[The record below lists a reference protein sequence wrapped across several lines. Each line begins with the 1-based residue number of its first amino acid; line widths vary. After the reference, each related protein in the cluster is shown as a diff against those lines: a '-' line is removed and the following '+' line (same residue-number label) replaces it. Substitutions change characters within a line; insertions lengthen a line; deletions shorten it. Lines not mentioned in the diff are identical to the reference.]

1 MSFFLPATSMSTRDL
16 NFFPW
21 DYRFLDPLTSGE
33 YPDSMR
39 SLVGARLPRFSSE
52 EAKDLKGSFD
62 FLGYNYYST
71 DFTVNNPTPQNFLNT
86 DYVLDARANISGKL
100 NMYRFNHLISL
111 QIGQSDF
118 NTSSNSWYLILLWY

>member
-21 DYRFLDPLTSGE
+21 DYRFLDPLTSEE

-39 SLVGARLPRFSSE
+39 SLVGPRLPRFSSE

-71 DFTVNNPTPQNFLNT
+71 DFTVNNPTPQNSLNT
-86 DYVLDARANISGKL
+86 DYVLDAQANISGKL

-111 QIGQSDF
+111 QIRQSDF
-118 NTSSNSWYLILLWY
+118 NR